1 MIIFTNVSYPPER
14 AKEIAER
21 FMKASQR
28 GNYMKTK
35 LVLTIFG
42 FMTFLI
48 IAAFTSICNAG
59 LEKGKIYFVG
69 VGPAGPELCTLQA
82 INVIKEADIIYSPNY
97 IKEMFSEYL
106 IGKEVRE
113 AWPES
118 SYVFGGKPY
127 TALSGQDLIDY
138 MKMVG
143 AKGVSRKLA
152 HEFKSEIQKGKSV
165 ALLVNGDPCI
175 YSDLRWLGPYLKKD
189 DYVVIPGMSSFNAGA
204 ALLKKDLSPSGKG
217 FRNAIILYSPLG
229 EEFGARPN
237 TKDLAKHETT
247 MVFFMVGGR
256 IKSLVKKLIKHYSS
270 NTPIA
275 VCYFIGYPE
284 KERVVIGK
292 LDNIVS
298 KIASE
303 PVTDMVLVYVGDFL
317 EPGWPP
323 KIPHSWPLQ
332 NPPPI

>member
-1 MIIFTNVSYPPER
+1 
-14 AKEIAER
+14 
-21 FMKASQR
+21 MK
-28 GNYMKTK
+28 NKP
-35 LVLTIFG
+35 VLTIFFK

-48 IAAFTSICNAG
+48 IIAFTSICNAG
-59 LEKGKIYFVG
+59 LEKGKLYFVG

-97 IKEMFSEYL
+97 IKKMFSEYL
-106 IGKEVRE
+106 VGKEVRE

-118 SYVFGGKPY
+118 SYVFNGKPY
-127 TALSGQDLIDY
+127 TALSGEELSAY
-138 MKMVG
+138 MKR
-143 AKGVSRKLA
+143 AREKGIAGKLA
-152 HEFKSEIQKGKSV
+152 SEFKAEIQKGKSV

-175 YSDLRWLGPYLKKD
+175 YSDLRWFGYYFQED

-204 ALLKKDLSPSGKG
+204 ALLKKELAPSGKG

-270 NTPIA
+270 NTPVA
-275 VCYFIGYPE
+275 VCHYIGYSE
-284 KERVVIGK
+284 KEKVVKGT

-298 KIASE
+298 KIASL
-303 PVTDMVLVYVGDFL
+303 PSTDMVLVYVGNFL
-317 EPGWPP
+317 
-323 KIPHSWPLQ
+323 K
-332 NPPPI
+332 